1 MATGKVSFK
10 DKLLKVVGKIS
21 NSRHMIALRDGIAQ
35 AVPLIIIGSVFMIIG
50 QFPIPAYLDFMAKT
64 FGSDWNIVIQQ
75 ITFASF
81 NLMGLVAVIGISY
94 NLAKS
99 YKDIA
104 PLPAALVGMCAFFLT
119 IPFSMHKD
127 GSFWIPLAQLGSSGL
142 FIAIIVGLFIT
153 DFYVW
158 MVHKKITIKM
168 PSTVPPAVSNS
179 FAALFPGFFCLLL
192 VWLVRLG
199 ISATPIETIP
209 NLMQFIFKP
218 IAAVGTSLPGA
229 LICEFLISF
238 LWLFGVHGANVVS
251 GIMMAF
257 WLQAMQQNAAAFAAH
272 KELPNIVT
280 QQFFDNFVHIGGAG
294 GTLGLA
300 IIMIMFAK
308 SNEYKTLAKL
318 EIAPAF
324 FNINEPL
331 MFGFPIVM
339 NVYIALP
346 FIIAPLAN
354 VLITYFA
361 MATGLCAKTI
371 GVMVPWTTP
380 VGISGFLATGHISGA
395 ITQLVCLLVDALI
408 YFVFF
413 KKADKR
419 KACNEGKKAKAAQ

>member
-1 MATGKVSFK
+1 MATGKPGFK
-10 DKLLKVVGKIS
+10 DRLLKVVGKILS
-21 NSRHMIALRDGIAQ
+21 SRHMVALRDGIAQ

-50 QFPIPAYLDFMAKT
+50 QFPIQAYLKFMAHT
-64 FGSDWNIVIQQ
+64 FGPHWNVVIQQ

-81 NLMGLVAVIGISY
+81 DLMGLVAVIGISY

-99 YKDIA
+99 YKDID
-104 PLPAALVGMCAFFLT
+104 PLPTSLVAMCGFFLT
-119 IPFSMHKD
+119 IPFTMHKD
-127 GSFWIPLAQLGSSGL
+127 GTFWIPLAQLGSTGL
-142 FIAIIVGLFIT
+142 FIAIIIGLFLT

-158 MVHKKITIKM
+158 MIHKHITIKM
-168 PSTVPPAVSNS
+168 PASVPPAVSNS

-192 VWLVRLG
+192 VWIVWLA
-199 ISATPIETIP
+199 ISFTPIETIP

-218 IAAVGTSLPGA
+218 ISAVGTSLPGA
-229 LICEFLISF
+229 LLCEFLISF

-272 KELPNIVT
+272 KALPHIVT

-294 GTLGLA
+294 ATLGLA
-300 IIMIMFAK
+300 IMMIMFAK
-308 SNEYKTLAKL
+308 SDEYKTLAKL

-331 MFGFPIVM
+331 IFGFPIVM
-339 NVYIALP
+339 NIYIALP

-354 VLITYFA
+354 VLITYGA

-380 VGISGFLATGHISGA
+380 VVISGYLATGHISGA
-395 ITQLVCLLVDALI
+395 ITQIVCLAVDALI
-408 YFVFF
+408 YVGFF
-413 KKADKR
+413 KKADK
-419 KACNEGKKAKAAQ
+419 KKIQEGLAMENK